1 MRDYQILFIN
11 MFKQK
16 QGFIY
21 VLHFPDV
28 MSLLKQNQTRMY
40 LHTMY
45 HHSMDLSKACFS
57 IPLLYVN
64 NE

>member
-1 MRDYQILFIN
+1 